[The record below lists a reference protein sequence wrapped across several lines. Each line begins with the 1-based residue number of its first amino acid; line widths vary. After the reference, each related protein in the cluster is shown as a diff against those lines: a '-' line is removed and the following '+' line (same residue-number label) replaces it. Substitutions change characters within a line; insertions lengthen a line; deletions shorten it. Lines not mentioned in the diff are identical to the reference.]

1 MPKVLA
7 DPAFADRSDLVVVA
21 FDDFED
27 TLKGIRDG
35 YIQATMVQRP
45 KQMGIYVIEGLTALN
60 TGGTAESVDTG
71 ITVVTID
78 NIDSYK

>member
-1 MPKVLA
+1 
-7 DPAFADRSDLVVVA
+7 LVVVA

-45 KQMGIYVIEGLTALN
+45 RQMGIDVIDGLTALN
-60 TGGTAESVDTG
+60 RGGTAESVDTG
-71 ITVVTID
+71 ITVVTMD

>member
-7 DPAFADRSDLVVVA
+7 DPAFADREDLVVVA

-45 KQMGIYVIEGLTALN
+45 TQMGIYVIEALYALN
-60 TGGTAESVDTG
+60 LDASAESVDTG
-71 ITVVTID
+71 ITVVTLD